1 MCHPYMCRGVRI
13 VSSQYTNTMKN
24 KALVF
29 ALTMLAVVTGSF
41 TSCISPKEI
50 VYLRD
55 AELGRTESIG
65 ANFQTTIQKD
75 DQLEITVSSKQPE
88 LTQPF
93 TVSDFGG
100 NSSGSS
106 NKKIY
111 QVDVN
116 GNIVLPVI
124 GTMSAAGKTCAQL
137 GRDISSALRGN
148 EYISDASVNVRI
160 ANFKYSVLGEVASPG
175 IKSVSGERI
184 TILEAISQ
192 AGDLKDDASRVIT
205 VLREQNGKR
214 NMATVDLRSKSLFT
228 SPYYYLQQNDVI
240 YVTRLSHRFNMLRG
254 DTMQWW
260 TFGVGATG
268 IIIGIVALCAL

>member
-1 MCHPYMCRGVRI
+1 MCRGVRI

-29 ALTMLAVVTGSF
+29 ALTMLAVVAGSF

-55 AELGRTESIG
+55 AELGKTESIG

-100 NSSGSS
+100 NSTNSS
-106 NKKIY
+106 NRKTY

-240 YVTRLSHRFNMLRG
+240 YVTRSSHRFNMLRG

-268 IIIGIVALCAL
+268 FIIGIIALCAL